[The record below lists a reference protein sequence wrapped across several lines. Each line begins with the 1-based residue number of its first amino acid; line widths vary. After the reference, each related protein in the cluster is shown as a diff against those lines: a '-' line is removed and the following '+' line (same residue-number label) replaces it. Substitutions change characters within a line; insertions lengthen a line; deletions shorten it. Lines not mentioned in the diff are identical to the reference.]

1 MTEYRM
7 IGRVPG
13 THRVLKFPIVVFG
26 VDLVLAIVGILA
38 GHNPAVRW
46 GIAGMVTLCCLLV
59 LVFNGLYLT
68 RRSLIVVGSFLVRRM
83 PRGSI
88 QRIRVLDSR
97 GGVLL
102 AVESDAWTGLRRVTA
117 SSVESAF
124 REIRGWID
132 AESGELGGRNPE
144 ASATTKRYLRRSITL
159 LSDAIGDT
167 LQLSEITAPVLAYA
181 WEIGVVSR
189 QDALNLAS
197 DLYGT
202 GLIDGDPAMFALV
215 EMWGSERTEFEDWVR
230 TNRPE
235 SGERDKT
242 RALVVGSIL
251 RYIDEHWKE
260 FQLPWSCVE
269 MLLSSD
275 ADYLERHGPPI
286 CVYEEVPEWSSDD
299 PYGFWHDGSR
309 HIPLQS
315 ARARYALAMYAADL
329 RPHEFTH
336 TFVAAL
342 TERVQNEWPGAVT
355 LEVSEMAG
363 APDEPMRGMWIDSVN
378 DNGLKI
384 HVFGHDNMLMVSAK
398 PGFGWNSSEDTESF
412 APSDVLEDTWKVL
425 LDLGNLGLVEGVTL
439 PFFTTR
445 VSPPSGELAFWPEPL
460 PAWRVRVTVP
470 PFSESSVS
478 PHTPSR
484 KTVDP

>member
-7 IGRVPG
+7 TGRVRG

-38 GHNPAVRW
+38 GHNPVVRW
-46 GIAGMVTLCCLLV
+46 GIAGVVTLCCLLV

-68 RRSLIVVGSFLVRRM
+68 RRSLIVVGSFRVRRM

-88 QRIRVLDSR
+88 QRIRALDSR

-144 ASATTKRYLRRSITL
+144 ASAITKRYPRRSIIL
-159 LSDAIGDT
+159 LRDAIGDT

-181 WEIGVVSR
+181 WEVGVVSR
-189 QDALNLAS
+189 QDALDLAG
-197 DLYGT
+197 DLYGG

-251 RYIDEHWKE
+251 RYIDEHWGE

-275 ADYLERHGPPI
+275 ADYLERHGSPI
-286 CVYEEVPEWSSDD
+286 CVYEEVPEWSSEEPD
-299 PYGFWHDGSR
+299 GFWHDGDGD
-309 HIPLQS
+309 IPLQQAN
-315 ARARYALAMYAADL
+315 ARLALL
-329 RPHEFTH
+329 EF
-336 TFVAAL
+336 A
-342 TERVQNEWPGAVT
+342 E
-355 LEVSEMAG
+355 
-363 APDEPMRGMWIDSVN
+363 
-378 DNGLKI
+378 GL
-384 HVFGHDNMLMVSAK
+384 
-398 PGFGWNSSEDTESF
+398 
-412 APSDVLEDTWKVL
+412 
-425 LDLGNLGLVEGVTL
+425 
-439 PFFTTR
+439 
-445 VSPPSGELAFWPEPL
+445 
-460 PAWRVRVTVP
+460 
-470 PFSESSVS
+470 
-478 PHTPSR
+478 SR
-484 KTVDP
+484 I